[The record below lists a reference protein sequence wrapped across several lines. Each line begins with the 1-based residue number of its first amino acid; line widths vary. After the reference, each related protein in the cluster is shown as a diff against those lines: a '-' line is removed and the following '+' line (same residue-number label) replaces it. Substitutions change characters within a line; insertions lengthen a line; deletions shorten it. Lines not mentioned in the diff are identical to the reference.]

1 MSTDR
6 WRSCLPVVLLL
17 AGCSALEP
25 NGGGGATLRPVSA
38 SLEDAV
44 GDDVETRSGPERSPA
59 RVVAGWADRQRFIF
73 ERAWREIRADL
84 DYESID
90 SFATLGRET
99 RREDRALRDEMA
111 AARDVVTPVGGSGV
125 RK

>member
-6 WRSCLPVVLLL
+6 WRWYLPVVLLL

-25 NGGGGATLRPVSA
+25 NGGSATLRPVSA
-38 SLEDAV
+38 SLEGGV

-99 RREDRALRDEMA
+99 RREERALGDEMA
-111 AARDVVTPVGGSGV
+111 ASRDVVTPVGGSGV